1 MRVATAAG
9 CTFPFIECSESKGC
23 LFPFGGCWHHS
34 KPTHTHTHI
43 YIYVYIY
50 IYIARYR
57 AGVFV
62 NSAIKT
68 REKDQETLLRHVQTF
83 KQLVANLWAKID
95 VNGIGQISLS
105 DFEEL
110 FQQEEM
116 KAFFAKIE
124 VDAVDCWTLFDSLD
138 ADGDHLVSYKDFSE
152 RCMQLHGTARSVDL
166 FSLKQQTSKLWDEL
180 QAVEESQREAMQHLT
195 WLTRAMASLLP
206 VEPSDTSRSNELIAW
221 ELKWADHE
229 AANRQ

>member
-1 MRVATAAG
+1 M
-9 CTFPFIECSESKGC
+9 PFSIRGLLAPQQTYK
-23 LFPFGGCWHHS
+23 
-34 KPTHTHTHI
+34 HTHTHI
-43 YIYVYIY
+43 YICIY
-50 IYIARYR
+50 MAHYR

-229 AANRQ
+229 VANRQ